1 MPDIEEHPMP
11 QPGAPEAEPQ
21 GLSTAALAGAGEPN
35 RQAGEP
41 RSFGADGQGQRPN
54 PLLPANEISQ
64 MRERWTDIQAGFV
77 DEPRRAVQ
85 GADELVAMTMKR
97 LAETFAQERASLEEQ
112 WDRGDQVGTEELR
125 VALQRYRSFFDR
137 LLAV

>member
-1 MPDIEEHPMP
+1 MPDIEDQPMP
-11 QPGAPEAEPQ
+11 PEPEGAPE
-21 GLSTAALAGAGEPN
+21 GLSTAALAGAAQPKP
-35 RQAGEP
+35 AEP
-41 RSFGADGQGQRPN
+41 RSFAAEAGKGERPN
-54 PLLPANEISQ
+54 PLLPENEIGQ

-85 GADELVAMTMKR
+85 QADELVAKTMKR
-97 LAETFAQERASLEEQ
+97 LAETFAHERASLEGQ